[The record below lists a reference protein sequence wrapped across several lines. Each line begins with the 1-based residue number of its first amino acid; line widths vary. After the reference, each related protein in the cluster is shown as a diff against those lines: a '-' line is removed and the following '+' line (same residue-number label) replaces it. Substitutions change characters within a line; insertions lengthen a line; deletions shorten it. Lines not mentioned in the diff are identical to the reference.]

1 MTEQILRRRAIKQN
15 PPYRRNGISLAQQR
29 LINYAKN
36 HSPTSDDFKSA
47 EILFLLWIEPQ
58 E

>member
-29 LINYAKN
+29 LIKLCKK
-36 HSPTSDDFKSA
+36 PLPD
-47 EILFLLWIEPQ
+47 LRRL
-58 E
+58 

>member
-47 EILFLLWIEPQ
+47 EILFLL
-58 E
+58 